1 MIVRDGWLASRY
13 PEPPV
18 ELLSSLEQ
26 VREKQPLKNAIVET
40 AREALAEACSPI
52 GKVRARAFVLLEAD
66 ALITY
71 ACEAALEADD
81 PGGALRRV
89 LAAVVE

>member
-1 MIVRDGWLASRY
+1 M
-13 PEPPV
+13 
-18 ELLSSLEQ
+18 
-26 VREKQPLKNAIVET
+26 ET
-40 AREALAEACSPI
+40 AREALDEARSPS
-52 GKVRARAFVLLEAD
+52 GKVRESGFSLLEAD

-81 PGGALRRV
+81 PGGALRKV

>member
-1 MIVRDGWLASRY
+1 M
-13 PEPPV
+13 
-18 ELLSSLEQ
+18 
-26 VREKQPLKNAIVET
+26 ET
-40 AREALAEACSPI
+40 AREALDEARSPFE
-52 GKVRARAFVLLEAD
+52 KVSARAFFLLEAD

-81 PGGALRRV
+81 PGRALRKV

>member
-18 ELLSSLEQ
+18 ELLSSLQQ
-26 VREKQPLKNAIVET
+26 VREKHPLKNAIVET
-40 AREALAEACSPI
+40 AQEALAEARSPN

>member
-1 MIVRDGWLASRY
+1 MIVGHSWLASRT
-13 PEPPV
+13 PEPPG
-18 ELLSSLEQ
+18 ELLSSLRPVPEY
-26 VREKQPLKNAIVET
+26 RALDRALMET
-40 AREALAEACSPI
+40 AREALDEARSPF
-52 GKVRARAFVLLEAD
+52 GKVRESAFSLLEAD

-81 PGGALRRV
+81 PGGALRKV